1 MEKSSYKVI
10 ALYICDP
17 ETSVCSEKTTL
28 TLDEKGIRN
37 DKHYDKEQ
45 NRSVLI
51 TSTYAYDLA
60 RSHDI
65 EIHHGELG
73 ENILTDFDLHD
84 INPGERLKI
93 GDVILEIA
101 QNCTLCN
108 HLSKI
113 DKKLPKLLRHDRGI
127 FAKVIQG
134 GELRQNDEVQKTE

>member
-28 TLDEKGIRN
+28 TLDEKGIQN
-37 DKHYDKEQ
+37 DKHYDKER

-51 TSTYAYDLA
+51 TSTYAYELA
-60 RSHDI
+60 RSEGITI
-65 EIHHGELG
+65 EHGALG
-73 ENILTDFDLHD
+73 ENILTDFDLRD
-84 INPGERLKI
+84 IKPGEQLQT

-113 DKKLPKLLRHDRGI
+113 DKKLPKLLRHDRGV
-127 FAKVIQG
+127 FAKVVKG
-134 GELRQNDEVQKTE
+134 GELRQNDEVRKIK